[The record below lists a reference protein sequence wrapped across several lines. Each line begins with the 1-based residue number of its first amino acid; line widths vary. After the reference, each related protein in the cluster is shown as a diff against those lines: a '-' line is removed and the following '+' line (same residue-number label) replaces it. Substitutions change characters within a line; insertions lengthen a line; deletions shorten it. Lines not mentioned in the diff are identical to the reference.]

1 MPKNKGAH
9 KYLLV
14 LEIFCA
20 VINFR
25 TFHAMSR
32 HLWFYDVTQFKL
44 YRKIRNLEIRIHH
57 HVSVLDRI
65 PYTSN
70 DSSML
75 QERST
80 ASLKKKNKQVLLG
93 LTVDKNTLSQ
103 MQSVDNVSVS
113 W

>member
-44 YRKIRNLEIRIHH
+44 YWKIRNLEIRIHH
-57 HVSVLDRI
+57 HVSVLDWI

-70 DSSML
+70 DSSRL
-75 QERST
+75 QVHST
-80 ASLKKKNKQVLLG
+80 ASLKKNKQVLLG

-103 MQSVDNVSVS
+103 MQSVDNDSVS